1 MRPDVLAVALLAWPA
16 TVAGQGACFV
26 PNGTNRH
33 ALTNAKDYKYEPC
46 EDNGHS
52 MCCNTVSG
60 DKCQPNGLCWNE
72 GGRLTW
78 RESCTDPTWQ
88 SPKCLKLCIHDEV
101 CKFSQRACC
110 LDLLVICRFS
120 EKGAT
125 DGVSSS
131 GTDVLVTKCADGS
144 YCCGNDKNASACC
157 NEGRG
162 VRIVDGEVVTST
174 SRRIGPATSAA
185 ASTIPSSP
193 AFAPSP
199 TPGGSEGSSNA
210 AIIGG
215 AVGGAV
221 GAVLLASAV
230 GFLFWYRRKRT
241 AAAEGRMREVVAG
254 GYVVG
259 ETGKD
264 GPEMRYYAEP
274 SELPGNERLP
284 VELGG
289 EPVPPDRR

>member
-1 MRPDVLAVALLAWPA
+1 MRPDVVAVALLAWPA

-33 ALTNAKDYKYEPC
+33 SLTNVRNYKYEPC

-88 SPKCLKLCIHDEV
+88 SPKCLKLCVNDEV
-101 CKFSQRACC
+101 S
-110 LDLLVICRFS
+110 
-120 EKGAT
+120 AT
-125 DGVSSS
+125 DGVPSS

-144 YCCGNDKNASACC
+144 YCCGNDRNASACC
-157 NEGRG
+157 NQGRG
-162 VRIVDGEVVTST
+162 FWIADGQIVTST
-174 SRRIGPATSAA
+174 SRGIGPATSAA
-185 ASTIPSSP
+185 ASTTPSSP
-193 AFAPSP
+193 AFTPSP

-210 AIIGG
+210 GVIGG

-221 GAVLLASAV
+221 GAVVLASAV
-230 GFLFWYRRKRT
+230 GFFFWYRRKKRT
-241 AAAEGRMREVVAG
+241 AAAEGGMREVVAG

-264 GPEMRYYAEP
+264 GPEMRYHAEP
-274 SELPGNERLP
+274 SELPGNETLP